1 MDFKQQARDGKELM
15 GKLAQAT
22 PEVIGAFR
30 SLNEVAHKERAL
42 GTKTKELIALA
53 LGVQAR
59 CIPCITSHAQGAL
72 SAGATREE
80 VVEALEVTITMGG
93 GPSAA
98 HSAIALEAFD
108 QLSKK

>member
-15 GKLAQAT
+15 GKLAQAA
-22 PEVIGAFR
+22 PEVVGAFR

-42 GTKTKELIALA
+42 SAKTKELIALA

-59 CIPCITSHAQGAL
+59 CIPCIT
-72 SAGATREE
+72 
-80 VVEALEVTITMGG
+80 ALEVTITMGG